1 MDECSSQQVRSTLD
15 SFIRTRTQSMDILN
29 EETLKSFKEIMDVQ
43 QYQQLIQFACNELA
57 KGQSMMTTHLSQSEW
72 DEVRFL
78 AHKLK
83 GSMGSLGCDRLFNL
97 LNVLEKQLKEQP
109 AKLPNQ
115 TQIDE
120 VLQTLDTTLR
130 ALTAQAQAL

>member
-1 MDECSSQQVRSTLD
+1 
-15 SFIRTRTQSMDILN
+15 MDILN
-29 EETLKSFKEIMDVQ
+29 EETLKSFKEIMDAQ

-57 KGQSMMTTHLSQSEW
+57 KGQSLMTNHFNQSEW
-72 DEVRFL
+72 DEIRFL

-83 GSMGSLGCDRLFNL
+83 GSMGSLGCDQLFNL

-109 AKLPNQ
+109 AKLPDQ

-130 ALTAQAQAL
+130 TLTMQAQAA